1 MALVPEWFDA
11 WFEKR
16 FVRRT
21 YSALELA
28 ELLEVGL
35 ETVYRHIRE
44 FQDDEADGAMRVPRE
59 VVMKWLIERN
69 ALNL

>member
-1 MALVPEWFDA
+1 
-11 WFEKR
+11 
-16 FVRRT
+16 VRRT

-28 ELLEVGL
+28 ELLEIGL

-44 FQDDEADGAMRVPRE
+44 IQDDEADGAMRVPRE
-59 VVMKWLIERN
+59 VVRKWLIERN